1 MTLYGIDISNY
12 QRGLDIAEV
21 KREGFDFVFAKVS
34 EGSYYQ
40 DPTWPGF
47 RDAIRANGLI
57 LAGYHYVTLDDP
69 AAQART
75 FVDHLGDPT
84 VPVMLDF
91 ESNSGDINNFW
102 AVVNAINALGLQ
114 VALSYIPH
122 WYWQQIGSPDLSQ
135 VPGLIAS
142 NYVSGS
148 GYASNLYPGDQSN
161 FWAAYGGKAVDILQF
176 TDAALV
182 AGQSMDADAYRGSR
196 ADLTALLTST
206 TSSGAEMT
214 PQQAQQLNDIWTQL
228 LGPDGKGWPQLG
240 NRTLVDA
247 VAVVLDQLVGPDHQF
262 GGWPQTGN
270 RTDTD
275 VLAAI
280 AAALNVPGTSD
291 PKK

>member
-12 QRGLDIAEV
+12 QAGLDLAEV
-21 KREGFDFVFAKVS
+21 KREGFEFVFAKVS

-47 RDAIRANGLI
+47 RDAARANGLI
-57 LAGYHYVTLDDP
+57 VAGYHYVTLDDP

-75 FVDHLGDPT
+75 FVDHLGDRT

-91 ESNSGDINNFW
+91 EANSGGISNFW

-142 NYVSGS
+142 NYVAGS
-148 GYASNLYPGDQSN
+148 GDASNLYPGDQSGY
-161 FWAAYGGKAVDILQF
+161 WAGYGGRSVDILQF
-176 TDAALV
+176 TDAASV
-182 AGQSMDADAYRGSR
+182 AGQSVDADAFRGT
-196 ADLTALLTST
+196 AAELNALLTST
-206 TSSGAEMT
+206 STSEGDMT
-214 PQQAQQLNDIWTQL
+214 PQQAQQLTDIWIQL
-228 LGPDGKGWPQLG
+228 LGPEGKGWPQLG

-247 VAVVLDQLVGPDHQF
+247 CAVILEQLVGPDQQY
-262 GGWPQTGN
+262 GGWPQTGG

-275 VLAAI
+275 LLAAI
-280 AAALNVPGTSD
+280 GAHLNVPGTSD
-291 PKK
+291 TKQ